1 MEPLFVTIA
10 TIVQW
15 LHKSNSKSPEFILE
29 NRNHL
34 SSDSLV
40 TLKKV
45 HLVSCINALMV
56 ALMQP

>member
-1 MEPLFVTIA
+1 MESLFVTIA

-15 LHKSNSKSPEFILE
+15 LHKSDYKSAEFIPE

-40 TLKKV
+40 TL
-45 HLVSCINALMV
+45 S
-56 ALMQP
+56 